1 MSDTSQAQSLTATP
15 NPEAMRALGAKTQQL
30 TDYVPR
36 GSKIAYID
44 YPMHIN
50 VGDLLIFLGTMDF
63 FEKNDIEIAASFC
76 LYDAN
81 ERAFERL
88 EETDVIVCHGGGNFG
103 DIYPA
108 HQTLREEV
116 IKRYPDKPVII
127 FPQSI
132 QYGSRQALETSA
144 AILRQHKNLTI
155 CVRDQHSHDIASTHF
170 TENVLLTPD
179 MAHRLYDQFALV
191 RNNAPPQPK
200 AALTLLR
207 RDVEAPGEI
216 SPNSK
221 DVDWRD
227 LLRLIE
233 KIRIARH
240 LGAVK
245 LRQHTASGG
254 AAEVYAYAATIHTA
268 IMALANRICRYDP
281 WRTNRLHGAIFG
293 LLLDRNMQ
301 LEDNSYGKIS
311 RYFELWGKGLINTAE
326 LSEPLTA

>member
-1 MSDTSQAQSLTATP
+1 MSDTPLTQSRTAAP
-15 NPEAMRALGAKTQQL
+15 NPEAMRALGAKTQFL
-30 TDYVPR
+30 TDYVPK

-63 FEKNDIEIAASFC
+63 FDKNDIEIAASFC

-81 ERAFERL
+81 ERAMERL
-88 EETDVIVCHGGGNFG
+88 AETDVIVCHGGGNFG

-108 HQTLREEV
+108 HQNLREEV

-132 QYGSRQALETSA
+132 QYGSPEALEASA
-144 AILRQHKNLTI
+144 KILRQHNNLTI

-170 TENVLLTPD
+170 TENVVLAPD
-179 MAHRLYDQFALV
+179 MAHRLYDKFTLV
-191 RNNAPPQPK
+191 RNNATPNPK
-200 AALTLLR
+200 SALTLLR
-207 RDVEAPGEI
+207 RDVEAPGNS
-216 SPNSK
+216 SP
-221 DVDWRD
+221 DAEEVDWRD
-227 LLRLIE
+227 LLQLIE

-245 LRQHTASGG
+245 LRHHTSSGG
-254 AAEVYAYAATIHTA
+254 PAEVKAYAATINSA
-268 IMALANRICRYDP
+268 IMALANRICRYNP

-293 LLLDRNMQ
+293 LLLDRDMQ

-311 RYFELWGKGLINTAE
+311 RYFDLWGEGLTSTAE
-326 LSEPLTA
+326 QCDKVTA